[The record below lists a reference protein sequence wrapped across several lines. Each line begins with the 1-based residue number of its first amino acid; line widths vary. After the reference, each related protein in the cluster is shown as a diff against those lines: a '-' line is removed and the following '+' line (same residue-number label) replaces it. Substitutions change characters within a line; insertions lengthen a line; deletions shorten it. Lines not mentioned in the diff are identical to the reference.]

1 MARLENERSCIV
13 CVKGCQIF
21 SLFLRLFRWI
31 LELFRQYGC
40 FFFALYVKTRIHS
53 IRSDYDTF
61 YDERKRKS
69 YICVFEQCWVLG
81 PLSKDVSTLQLT
93 ALMCLSLSL
102 NESLISNT
110 T

>member
-1 MARLENERSCIV
+1 MSDFFFVSTIISLDFGIV
-13 CVKGCQIF
+13 PTIW
-21 SLFLRLFRWI
+21 L
-31 LELFRQYGC
+31 

-81 PLSKDVSTLQLT
+81 TLSKDVLTLQLT
-93 ALMCLSLSL
+93 ALMCLNLSL
-102 NESLISNT
+102 NESLISNKT
-110 T
+110 